1 VKKTEQIEHKE
12 TILAMQTTDI
22 EQEIRS
28 FLVEN
33 FLGGRADG
41 LRESDSLLG
50 SVIDSAG
57 VLELVMFLQDRF
69 GITVGDDEV
78 NTENLDSVK
87 NAVRFVERKLAEKA

>member
-1 VKKTEQIEHKE
+1 
-12 TILAMQTTDI
+12 MRTTDI

-33 FLGGRADG
+33 FLGGRADA

-69 GITVGDDEV
+69 GITVGDEEV

-87 NAVRFVERKLAEKA
+87 NAVRFVERKLSEKA

>member
-1 VKKTEQIEHKE
+1 M
-12 TILAMQTTDI
+12 MQTIDI

-28 FLVEN
+28 FLVET
-33 FLGGRADG
+33 FPSGRAEG
-41 LRESDSLLG
+41 LRDSDSLLG

-69 GITVGDDEV
+69 GINVGDDEV

-87 NAVRFVERKLAEKA
+87 NAVGFVERKLREKA